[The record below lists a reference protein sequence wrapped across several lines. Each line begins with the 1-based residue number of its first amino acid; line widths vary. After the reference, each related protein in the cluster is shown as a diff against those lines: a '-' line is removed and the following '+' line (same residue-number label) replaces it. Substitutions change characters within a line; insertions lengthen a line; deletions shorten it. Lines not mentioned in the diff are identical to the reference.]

1 MKTFLLLVLIAS
13 SVMVAACGRTWN
25 ALNRSALEA
34 DITSLLNSCGI
45 EGRTPEHCSMIDT
58 TRDGRCEI
66 ELTREEVASLV
77 EHLGLEELDRDQPN
91 HLALLNRLKEVSP
104 SCFENGGPD
113 GPQAWVVLGRPPALR
128 LKSGSSFEYLLIVYE
143 PSAVR
148 ASLLVS
154 YAYG

>member
-13 SVMVAACGRTWN
+13 SVMVAGCGRTWN

-45 EGRTPEHCSMIDT
+45 EGRIPEHCSMIDT
-58 TRDGRCEI
+58 TREGRCEI
-66 ELTREEVASLV
+66 ELTMEEVASLV
-77 EHLGLEELDRDQPN
+77 EHIGLEEIDRDQPD
-91 HLALLNRLKEVSP
+91 HLALLNRLKEISL
-104 SCFENGGPD
+104 SSFDHDGPE
-113 GPQAWVVLGRPPALR
+113 GPQAWVVLGRPPALK
-128 LKSGSSFEYLLIVYE
+128 LKSGSSFEYLLIVYD
-143 PSAVR
+143 PSATR